1 MLLTR
6 KKLNRISES
15 LRVRIPADLKREL
28 LAHYGKPV
36 ADDEGHAVE
45 FTEQDIDE
53 QLRKKLRQYVA
64 SVEPDLQHREGK
76 HGTEL

>member
-36 ADDEGHAVE
+36 ADDEGHAV
-45 FTEQDIDE
+45 TEQDIDE